1 MDVTDYQ
8 HLGYENAFRAVSQ
21 KKPAV
26 KYPPKP
32 EQQKIVKP
40 LLEKLD
46 KKNMQGNLEKFTSF
60 YTRYAKVILS
70 RTDLY
75 TVHSC

>member
-8 HLGYENAFRAVSQ
+8 DLGYENAFRAASQ

-40 LLEKLD
+40 LLEKLE
-46 KKNMQGNLEKFTSF
+46 KMNMQRNLEKFTSF
-60 YTRYAKVILS
+60 YTRYAKVILF
-70 RTDLY
+70 RNAFAH
-75 TVHSC
+75 VHSC